1 MIICSLTCVFMFCFV
16 FFSVAITLEII
27 LKCRCLIELTLNCVL
42 QLIHLSL
49 AEPSRTGILLPFS
62 VLSNTDCHNRSHT
75 FAIRSRPE
83 NIDPSARIFNLNVR
97 GKRGNIVQT
106 YPGVEYDFVPNRL
119 TLSQGDYVHIQ

>member
-1 MIICSLTCVFMFCFV
+1 MFDGANFELRLAIDTSQFGRTFQDRCAHSHISS
-16 FFSVAITLEII
+16 FF
-27 LKCRCLIELTLNCVL
+27 
-42 QLIHLSL
+42 
-49 AEPSRTGILLPFS
+49 F
-62 VLSNTDCHNRSHT
+62 NTDCHNRSHT

-119 TLSQGDYVHIQ
+119 TLSQEDYVHIQ

>member
-1 MIICSLTCVFMFCFV
+1 M
-16 FFSVAITLEII
+16 
-27 LKCRCLIELTLNCVL
+27 ELTLNCVS
-42 QLIHLSL
+42 QLILLSL
-49 AEPSRTGILLPFS
+49 VEPSRTGVPILIYPHFFF
-62 VLSNTDCHNRSHT
+62 NTDCHNRSHT

-119 TLSQGDYVHIQ
+119 TLSQEDYVHIQ